1 MNMDINKI
9 NLRFIQLKTFTEQD
23 AEDYCQINNI
33 NPDNITQLYLYNNE
47 LTDISG
53 IKIFK
58 NLEVLDLD
66 YNQIKDI
73 SVLKSLN
80 NIKEL
85 SISELELK
93 SNQIKYINSLKKLR
107 NLYCN
112 HGFENI
118 DDLFK
123 LNSSIEN
130 INPFPEED
138 NEGGYYNDWGWREK
152 GSIEDWGGDV

>member
-107 NLYCN
+107 NL
-112 HGFENI
+112 
-118 DDLFK
+118 
-123 LNSSIEN
+123 
-130 INPFPEED
+130 
-138 NEGGYYNDWGWREK
+138 
-152 GSIEDWGGDV
+152 